1 MFKMRYVNESDK
13 PFWLTLDD
21 HLSEKEFD
29 LKVRDQRGY
38 IISDGDRPIGVMR
51 YNLFWDNL
59 PFLNLIHLEGSTQ
72 GKGFGKQAMQ
82 VWEDEMRELGYN
94 MVMTSTQ
101 VDEEAQH
108 FYRKLGYVEKGSLT
122 FDHTPYEQPMEIMM
136 MKVL

>member
-1 MFKMRYVNESDK
+1 MRYVNESDK